1 MSTSQSKVSR
11 RLTEPVAPEVRDLI
25 YRPRLGS
32 DFTDVFGYLHEINE
46 AHLLMLADR
55 KLLDAPTVRALAAAL
70 GRIIAEGPGA
80 MALDPNRE
88 DAYFNYEAHLIS
100 ITPSGVGGS
109 LHLGRSRNDILA
121 TLDRLRAR
129 DLVLEL
135 VELLAAAR
143 AAALQRA
150 ELYADVVMPGY
161 THLQPAQPITFGFYL
176 AGVAQALA
184 RDGERLAQAFE
195 RINRNPLGGA
205 AFAGTSFAIDRE
217 ATARWLGFSGVV
229 ENTLD
234 AVASRDFALEL
245 LSAMSVLSVTWS
257 RVAQDFY
264 VWCTHEFG
272 MVDFPD
278 SMATTS
284 SIMPQKKNPVVL
296 EQLRGRSASVVGQM
310 TTGIMAARGL
320 NFTHTGDGSRETVR
334 ALWAAGKESVDCLRL
349 FRLALESAA
358 PNAQLMLRRATADFA
373 SATELAD
380 ALVKH
385 AGLSFRDAHHIVG
398 AVVREAM
405 DRGMPADAITAAM
418 VQAAARDV
426 IAAGDD
432 VQSRLVRVLTEDLM
446 RDCLDPARSIRL
458 RTMPGGP
465 APDAVRATVT
475 KLREELRRDV
485 DLNAARKASVA
496 QARTALRAEV
506 AKRAGA

>member
-1 MSTSQSKVSR
+1 MSTTPQSKVSR
-11 RLTEPVAPEVRDLI
+11 RLTEAVAPEVRDLI
-25 YRPRLGS
+25 YGPRLGT
-32 DFTDVFGYLHEINE
+32 DFDDCFPYLHEINL
-46 AHLLMLADR
+46 AHLLMLGDCG
-55 KLLDAPTVRALAAAL
+55 LLAKEAVAALAKAL
-70 GRIIAEGPGA
+70 CRIEAEGPGA
-80 MALDPNRE
+80 MARDPNRE

-100 ITPSGVGGS
+100 ITEKGVGGS
-109 LHLGRSRNDILA
+109 LHLARSRNDILA
-121 TLDRLRAR
+121 TMDRLRAR
-129 DLVLEL
+129 DLVLQL
-135 VELLAAAR
+135 MELLAQAR
-143 AAALQRA
+143 RTALERA
-150 ELYADVVMPGY
+150 SEYAEVVMPGY

-184 RDGERLAQAFE
+184 RDGERLSQAFE
-195 RINRNPLGGA
+195 RINRNPLGGG

-245 LSAMSVLSVTWS
+245 LSAMSVLAVTWS

-264 VWCTHEFG
+264 IWCTHEFQ

-278 SMATTS
+278 SVASTS

-296 EQLRGRSASVVGQM
+296 EQLRGRSACVVGQM

-334 ALWAAGKESVDCLRL
+334 ALWAAGRECVDCLQL
-349 FRLALESAA
+349 FRLAVGSAT

-385 AGLSFRDAHHIVG
+385 AGLSFRDAHHVVG

-405 DRGMPADAITAAM
+405 DRGLPANEITGAM
-418 VQAAARDV
+418 LHAAATEQIGRKVALAEDV
-426 IAAGDD
+426 
-432 VQSRLVRVLTEDLM
+432 L

-458 RTMPGGP
+458 RTHAGGP
-465 APDAVRATVT
+465 APDAVRKTLAKLGEELARDEAQNTSRKAAVASSRT
-475 KLREELRRDV
+475 KLRD
-485 DLNAARKASVA
+485 
-496 QARTALRAEV
+496 EV
-506 AKRAGA
+506 AKRARAGG